1 MGREQTMVDEKTA
14 GGNGETSPD
23 QLPETYDEE
32 KGLAPVPADD
42 DDVLVIDADAVE
54 AEGMPSEVDEL
65 RAEMDRLRDLYLR
78 KLAEFDNFRKRT
90 DREKNHLE
98 ITAGENLLVDLV
110 PVLDNFERAL
120 SQPKDVDP
128 EGFYEGVE
136 MIARQL
142 WEVLDRKGMRVINPE
157 GEHFDPEFH
166 EAVQRV
172 EEAGVAPGTVVSV
185 LTRGYE
191 FCGRLLRPAMVGVA
205 VEAASPA
212 PAGPLV
218 SREGE
223 ESSS

>member
-1 MGREQTMVDEKTA
+1 MVDEKMA
-14 GGNGETSPD
+14 GGNGESSPD
-23 QLPETYDEE
+23 QFQDTNDEE

-42 DDVLVIDADAVE
+42 DDVLIIDADAVE
-54 AEGMPSEVDEL
+54 AEGVPSEMDEL
-65 RAEMDRLRDLYLR
+65 QAEMARLRDLYLR

-90 DREKNHLE
+90 DREKDLAE

-128 EGFYEGVE
+128 EGFHEGVE

-172 EEAGVAPGTVVSV
+172 EDAGVAPGTVVSV

-205 VEAASPA
+205 VEAATVAHARPSA
-212 PAGPLV
+212 D
-218 SREGE
+218 RNGE
-223 ESSS
+223 EPAS